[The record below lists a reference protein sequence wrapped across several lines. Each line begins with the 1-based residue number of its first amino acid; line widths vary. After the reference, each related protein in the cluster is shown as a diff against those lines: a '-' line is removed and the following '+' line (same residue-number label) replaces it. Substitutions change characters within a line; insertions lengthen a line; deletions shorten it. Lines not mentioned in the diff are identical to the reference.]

1 MAKWS
6 RAVGVVAAALAALGA
21 LLGLAAPA
29 SVSAATAAT
38 LCVGD
43 GPGCFST
50 IQAAV
55 DAAHDGDSVRIGRG
69 TFAGGVTI
77 DKSIAVLGAGASG
90 TVVSGGGPVLTI
102 GMAGA
107 ATVPTVSI
115 SGVTIRGGVNVG
127 DTTVAFGGGVLIP
140 AAAGGAT
147 GARVTIAD
155 SVITQNRS
163 APTFAAPIGP
173 PCPGGRCGFAL
184 GNGGGIA
191 NWGNLT
197 LLRTTVSDNEA
208 GGAIASD
215 AHGGGIWSAGV
226 GTLTVRESRF
236 LANSSLVTV
245 PNGRFA
251 IGGGIHIQNGGA
263 LTIVNSVV
271 ADNLASLSSLL
282 PGGIEMV
289 SNGGGVHIGDGSTA
303 TIDSSRIDR
312 NSIVISVPN
321 GQPAGFDAGIIVGAS
336 SLVIRNSS
344 ISGNRV
350 TATLGSSADAGPS
363 GGAFEVGGSATIN
376 NTRITGNATTVS
388 SQAGAAEATGAVFV
402 SNGGSQPVVMSNSAV
417 TGNSVSASS
426 ATGSATVQGAGIV
439 LNNGPLELRHVRVSD
454 NVGKATAPAGLA
466 QGGGIWNGV
475 LFPGP
480 APQLT
485 LRETAV
491 TGNALA
497 ASPGLTVQ
505 GGGLFTAFPVTLDSS
520 RIAHNT
526 PDQCFG
532 C

>member
-1 MAKWS
+1 
-6 RAVGVVAAALAALGA
+6 
-21 LLGLAAPA
+21 
-29 SVSAATAAT
+29 
-38 LCVGD
+38 
-43 GPGCFST
+43 
-50 IQAAV
+50 
-55 DAAHDGDSVRIGRG
+55 
-69 TFAGGVTI
+69 
-77 DKSIAVLGAGASG
+77 
-90 TVVSGGGPVLTI
+90 
-102 GMAGA
+102 
-107 ATVPTVSI
+107 
-115 SGVTIRGGVNVG
+115 
-127 DTTVAFGGGVLIP
+127 
-140 AAAGGAT
+140 
-147 GARVTIAD
+147 
-155 SVITQNRS
+155 VITHNRS
-163 APTFAAPIGP
+163 APTVAAPIGP

-191 NWGNLT
+191 NSGDLT

-226 GTLTVRESRF
+226 GTLMVKASRF

-251 IGGGIHIQNGGA
+251 VGGGIHIGDGGT
-263 LTIVNSVV
+263 LTMVNSVV
-271 ADNLASLSSLL
+271 ADNLVSLSSLL
-282 PGGIEMV
+282 PGGIEML

-303 TIDSSRIDR
+303 TIDNSRIDR
-312 NSIVISVPN
+312 NSIVVSVPN
-321 GQPAGFDAGIIVGAS
+321 GQPAGFDAGVIVGAS
-336 SLVIRNSS
+336 SLAIRNSS

-350 TATLGSSADAGPS
+350 TATLGSSAEAGPS
-363 GGAFEVGGSATIN
+363 GGAFEVDGSATID
-376 NTRITGNATTVS
+376 NTRITGNTTTVS
-388 SQAGAAEATGAVFV
+388 STAGAADATGAVFV

-426 ATGSATVQGAGIV
+426 VTGSATVRGAGID

-454 NVGKATAPAGLA
+454 NVGKATAPAGFA
-466 QGGGIWNGV
+466 QGGGIWNDI

-485 LRETAV
+485 LRKSSL